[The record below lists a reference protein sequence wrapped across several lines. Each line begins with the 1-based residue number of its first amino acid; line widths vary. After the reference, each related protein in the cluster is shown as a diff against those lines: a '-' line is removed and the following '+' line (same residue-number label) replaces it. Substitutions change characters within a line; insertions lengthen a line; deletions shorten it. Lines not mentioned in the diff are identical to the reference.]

1 MRKQNK
7 KKTFVKTAAL
17 ALTVIGISAMSF
29 NMLSEAVMAAQLDR
43 SSAIPTVYNVT
54 PSQEADVPEGYEKAN
69 YTLILEDYSE
79 TPTSKDLTAEEAA
92 ELGAQMLWELY
103 GADLE
108 GAYVFMGYNSGTD
121 TFNRPFWSGDVRFT
135 KDRKPSDF
143 GYSFLLDAVTG
154 DRFNVGQSK
163 QLDVK
168 TALGPDSSLSKNP
181 SKYCDL
187 ATKAAQDY
195 NIVHSDVAS
204 TEYNCQGYSCNNNPD
219 ITIDVIGTNG
229 ERASVT
235 FSRYNQELLGI
246 IYDSS
251 RKITESSLAGLED
264 KIRSE
269 AQVIN
274 IQ

>member
-1 MRKQNK
+1 MRKQKK
-7 KKTFVKTAAL
+7 KKTFVKTTAL
-17 ALTVIGISAMSF
+17 ALTVIGIGALSF
-29 NMLSEAVMAAQLDR
+29 NVLSEAAMAAQL
-43 SSAIPTVYNVT
+43 SSPSAIPTAYSVT

-108 GAYVFMGYNSGTD
+108 GAYVFMGYIAGTD

-143 GYSFLLDAVTG
+143 CYTFSIDAVTG
-154 DRFNVGQSK
+154 DRFNVGQSV
-163 QLDVK
+163 QLNVK

-181 SKYCDL
+181 SKYYDL
-187 ATKAAQDY
+187 AAKAAQDY

-251 RKITESSLAGLED
+251 RKISESSLAGLEE
-264 KIRSE
+264 KLNSE
-269 AQVIN
+269 AQIMN